1 MLHEGFYITGDIGY
15 LDADGFL
22 FVVDRLS
29 RFSKVA
35 GEMVPDVKSRKR
47 CVNSSQMPTAS
58 SQELLTIGEGNVWF
72 YCVQRLN
79 SHETRS
85 WMA

>member
-1 MLHEGFYITGDIGY
+1 MIGYLGDHARTASVLHEGFSITGDIGY

-35 GEMVPDVKSRKR
+35 GEMVPDVKIEETVR
-47 CVNSSQMPTAS
+47 
-58 SQELLTIGEGNVWF
+58 ELFTDADCFLTGV
-72 YCVQRLN
+72 VDDR
-79 SHETRS
+79 
-85 WMA
+85 